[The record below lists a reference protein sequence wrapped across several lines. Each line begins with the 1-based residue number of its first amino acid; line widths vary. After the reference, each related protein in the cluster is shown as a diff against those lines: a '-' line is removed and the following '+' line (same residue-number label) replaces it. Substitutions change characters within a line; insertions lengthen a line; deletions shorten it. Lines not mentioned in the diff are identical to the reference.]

1 MSGAVHSLALETLPE
16 TLPLFPLSGVL
27 LLPHGNLPL
36 NIFEPRY
43 LNLTIDALGRGRMIG
58 IVQPRH
64 AQPDPV
70 PNDAEL
76 YETGCAGRI
85 ISFAETED
93 GRYLI
98 TLLGISRFRILD
110 ELEQTEGYRR
120 ARAGY
125 QPFAADL
132 GIDAGATDRE
142 RLLEAVKGFFRV
154 KGLDA
159 DDGAL
164 DNAPDEALVTS
175 LSMLCPFDPREK
187 QALLECAGLSERGKL
202 LTELMEMALQETT
215 FH

>member
-1 MSGAVHSLALETLPE
+1 MSGAVHSLDTETLPE
-16 TLPLFPLSGVL
+16 TLPLFPLTGVL

-43 LNLTIDALGRGRMIG
+43 LNMTIEALGRGRMIG
-58 IVQPRH
+58 MVQPRH

-70 PNDAEL
+70 ADTAEL

-98 TLLGISRFRILD
+98 TLLGVSRFRILA
-110 ELEQTEGYRR
+110 ELEPAGGYRW

-125 QPFAADL
+125 ESFAGDL
-132 GIDAGATDRE
+132 GVDAGATDRP
-142 RLLEAVKGFFRV
+142 RLLEAVKAFFRV

-159 DDGAL
+159 DGQAL
-164 DNAPDEALVTS
+164 DDAPDEALVTS
-175 LSMLCPFDPREK
+175 LSMLCPFEPREK
-187 QALLECAGLSERGKL
+187 QALLECAGLTERGKL
-202 LTELMEMALQETT
+202 LTELMEMALQEAA